1 MNRPGKQIANHSHSW
16 STNHFTDLPVPDV
29 SDSPVPPTTTAAKR
43 SFWLRQLH
51 QWHWISSAVCL
62 IGMLLF
68 ALTGITLNHASQIP
82 ATPVVNSGQLQ
93 LPDTLLPALLA
104 QEAKAEAADGKA
116 TLPAATAAFLS
127 RETGLSIGRREAEW
141 SSGEAYVSLPGPGSD
156 AWIAIDTASGAVE
169 FETTDRGTISL
180 LNDLHKG
187 RNTGPAWAL
196 FLDVFAV
203 ACLVFCL
210 SGLFLL
216 HFHARQR
223 AMTWPLVGLGLLIP
237 LLIVVLLI
245 H

>member
-1 MNRPGKQIANHSHSW
+1 
-16 STNHFTDLPVPDV
+16 
-29 SDSPVPPTTTAAKR
+29 
-43 SFWLRQLH
+43 
-51 QWHWISSAVCL
+51 
-62 IGMLLF
+62 MLLF
-68 ALTGITLNHASQIP
+68 AVTGITLNHAAQIP
-82 ATPVVNSGQLQ
+82 ATPVIDAGNRQ
-93 LPDTLLPALLA
+93 LPDTLLPALFA
-104 QEAKAEAADGKA
+104 QAEKAEAAAGKA
-116 TLPAATAAFLS
+116 PLPPATAAWLA
-127 RETGLSIGRREAEW
+127 RELDLSIGRRDAEW
-141 SSGEAYVSLPGPGSD
+141 SSGEVYVSLPGPGSD
-156 AWIAIDTASGAVE
+156 AWLSIDTQTGAVE
-169 FETTDRGTISL
+169 YETTDRGAISL

-223 AMTWPLVGLGLLIP
+223 AMTWPLVGLGLLVP